1 MLPGRRFS
9 VVITQIITTDCNG
22 CLAYCISLR
31 PKSNRLAISLASFT
45 NCNLL
50 PHRIQ
55 CRIRVCIC
63 KCLSPITDENTC
75 LPIRFIFRFGTQ
87 YDCIF

>member
-50 PHRIQ
+50 PH
-55 CRIRVCIC
+55 CI
-63 KCLSPITDENTC
+63 
-75 LPIRFIFRFGTQ
+75 
-87 YDCIF
+87 